1 MKLPITIIAMLVPFA
16 LFAQDADR
24 PEPETKPRVEQAAGN
39 TADKQDNG
47 DQTAKDGDKPAGK
60 KARAAKDENLFI
72 RHVEVGRRAQ
82 LQTSVIR
89 YKKKKATVDLIG
101 AVHIGDAKYYDKL
114 NTLFTD
120 YDVLLYELVAPGD
133 EDIGELQK
141 AQMNQ
146 IRTSQQAMQKALG
159 LEFQMNG
166 VDYSPKNF
174 VHADMN
180 MDEFLR
186 EQKRQGES
194 FLKLYMQTATAERK
208 RQLSGE
214 ATSAPNVADLAD
226 LVLSPNRSMSLRL
239 MMSRQLA
246 DLGGQFDQMDNS
258 VIIAGRN
265 IKAFEVLDRE
275 LKEGHKNVGI
285 FYGAGHMPDMEK
297 RLIERGFKRKTVDW
311 LSCWNMYVP

>member
-1 MKLPITIIAMLVPFA
+1 MKRFIPLFIFLCPLMLLP
-16 LFAQDADR
+16 LFAQN
-24 PEPETKPRVEQAAGN
+24 PV
-39 TADKQDNG
+39 
-47 DQTAKDGDKPAGK
+47 KPAPNPVQPDSAK
-60 KARAAKDENLFI
+60 PAEPSADQDASKTAAEENRFI

-89 YKKKKATVDLIG
+89 YKKKKVTVDLIG

-114 NTLFTD
+114 NELFKN

-133 EDIGELQK
+133 EEIGELQK
-141 AQMNQ
+141 AQMKQ
-146 IRTSQQAMQKALG
+146 IRGSQQAMQKALG
-159 LEFQMNG
+159 LEFQMTG
-166 VDYSPKNF
+166 VDYDPENF

-180 MDEFLR
+180 MDEFIK

-194 FLKLYMQTATAERK
+194 FFKLYMQTASFERK
-208 RQLSGE
+208 RQLSGQ
-214 ATSAPNVADLAD
+214 TTGSLDVADLGG

-239 MMSRQLA
+239 LLSRQLA
-246 DLGGQFDQMDNS
+246 DLGGQFDQLDNS

-275 LKEGHKNVGI
+275 LKEGHKRIGI
-285 FYGAGHMPDMEK
+285 FYGAGHMPDMEE
-297 RLIERGFKRKTVDW
+297 RLLDKGFKRKKVDW

>member
-1 MKLPITIIAMLVPFA
+1 MKRFTTLFPSIFVLLCPLMLSS
-16 LFAQDADR
+16 LLAQN
-24 PEPETKPRVEQAAGN
+24 P
-39 TADKQDNG
+39 DKQD
-47 DQTAKDGDKPAGK
+47 QPQAEKTAEKPASENEVQ
-60 KARAAKDENLFI
+60 ENLFI

-82 LQTSVIR
+82 LQTSVIQ
-89 YKKKKATVDLIG
+89 YKKKKVTVDLIG

-114 NTLFTD
+114 NDLFKD

-133 EDIGELQK
+133 EEIGEIQK

-146 IRTSQQAMQKALG
+146 IRTSQLAMKKALG
-159 LEFQMNG
+159 LESQMIG

-208 RQLSGE
+208 RQLSGQ
-214 ATSAPNVADLAD
+214 AVGAPDVGDFAD
-226 LVLSPNRSMSLRL
+226 LVFSPNRSMSLRL
-239 MMSRQLA
+239 LLSRQLA
-246 DLGGQFDQMDNS
+246 DLGGQFEQMDNS

-275 LKEGHKNVGI
+275 LKEGHKRIGI
-285 FYGAGHMPDMEK
+285 FYGAGHMPDMEE
-297 RLIERGFKRKTVDW
+297 RLLEKGFKRKKVEW